1 MRLLVVGAALFA
13 VALTAC
19 GGGSA
24 SVPKPSSN
32 RTLPPAPRGAV
43 PKPTHSHIVNPPILS
58 ANLSTPV
65 SALLSQAGIAKI
77 SGGFAARFG
86 AIVISSNLTTYGQFL
101 ASVHRN
107 YRSGYIDN
115 NRQVW
120 VVTYGFPSGFTTRA
134 GVIAPGGQGIFAYD
148 AVDGRSVART
158 YSGSYSF
165 LLIHGRRVA
174 VTRVRFPS
182 MHS

>member
-1 MRLLVVGAALFA
+1 MRLFVVGAALA
-13 VALTAC
+13 GVALAAC

-24 SVPKPSSN
+24 GVPKPLAN
-32 RTLPPAPRGAV
+32 KTLLPAPRGAV
-43 PKPTHSHIVNPPILS
+43 AKPTHSHVVNPPILS
-58 ANLSTPV
+58 ANLTTPV
-65 SALLSQAGIAKI
+65 SALLSQAGIARI

-134 GVIAPGGQGIFAYD
+134 GIIAPGGQGIFAYD
-148 AVDGRSVART
+148 AVDGRPVART

-165 LLIHGRRVA
+165 LLIHSRRATVSGI
-174 VTRVRFPS
+174 RFPV